1 MPRVAVVGNLSRDRV
16 DGGAPRPGGCAFF
29 AVEALR
35 RLGRAGQ
42 IATRH
47 AHADDAI
54 FGPALAAV
62 EQPITLLPA
71 DATSGFALDYS
82 GEDRAMTVTEIG
94 PIWQPVDASAL
105 EPSVEWVHVAPL
117 LRSDFPAETLAAL
130 AADGRKVSVDGQG
143 LVRVPQLGPML
154 ENGDYDPAMLGH
166 ITVLKLAE
174 NEAKVIAAPRPFDA
188 EAAFGFGVPEVLL
201 TLGSRGSIVYA
212 DGVETAVPAAR
223 PVLGVQT
230 TGAGDVFMVSYIVAR
245 SDGADPVA
253 AAASASRI
261 VAEMLEDRLQTQ
273 T

>member
-16 DGGAPRPGGCAFF
+16 DGGPPRPGGCAFF

-35 RLGRAGQ
+35 RVGRSGQ

-47 AHADDAI
+47 AQADSAI
-54 FGPALAAV
+54 FEPALAAV
-62 EQPITLLPA
+62 QQPLTLLPA
-71 DATSGFALDYS
+71 DTTSGFALDYV

-94 PIWQPVDASAL
+94 PVWQPSDAEAL
-105 EPSVEWVHVAPL
+105 ERTVEWVHVAPL
-117 LRSDFPAETLAAL
+117 LRSDFPADALAAL
-130 AADGRKVSVDGQG
+130 ADGRKVSFDGQG
-143 LVRVPQLGPML
+143 LVRVPRLGPL
-154 ENGDYDPAMLGH
+154 IEDGDYDHAVLSH

-174 NEAKVIAAPRPFDA
+174 DEARVIAPGGSFDA
-188 EAAFGFGVPEVLL
+188 DAAFGLGVPEVLL

-212 DGVETAVPAAR
+212 DGTATAVPAAR

-245 SDGADPVA
+245 SDGAEPVA

>member
-1 MPRVAVVGNLSRDRV
+1 MPRVAVVGNLSRDVV
-16 DGGAPRPGGCAFF
+16 DGGAPSPGGCAFF

-54 FGPALAAV
+54 FGPALTAV

-82 GEDRAMTVTEIG
+82 GEERAMTVTEIG
-94 PIWQPVDASAL
+94 SVWQPADVAAL

-117 LRSDFPAETLAAL
+117 LRSDFPAETLAEL
-130 AADGRKVSVDGQG
+130 ADRRRVSLDGQG
-143 LVRVPQLGPML
+143 LVRVPRLGPL
-154 ENGDYDPAMLGH
+154 VFDAGYDPAVLAN

-174 NEAKVIAAPRPFDA
+174 DEARIVAPDGKFGRDV
-188 EAAFGFGVPEVLL
+188 AFALGVPEVLL

-212 DGVETAVPAAR
+212 NGVETAVPAAR

-261 VAEMLEDRLQTQ
+261 VAEMLEDRRQTQ

>member
-16 DGGAPRPGGCAFF
+16 DGGPSRPGGCAFF
-29 AVEALR
+29 AVDALR
-35 RLGRAGQ
+35 RVGRAGQ

-47 AHADDAI
+47 GHADDAI
-54 FGPALAAV
+54 FEHALAAV

-71 DATSGFALDYS
+71 ETTSGFALDYI
-82 GEDRAMTVTEIG
+82 GEERTMTVTEIG
-94 PIWQPVDASAL
+94 SVWQPADAAAL
-105 EPSVEWVHVAPL
+105 DPSVEWVHVAPL
-117 LRSDFPAETLAAL
+117 LRSDFPAETLAEL
-130 AADGRKVSVDGQG
+130 ANGRKVSFDGQG
-143 LVRVPQLGPML
+143 LVRVPELGPL
-154 ENGDYDPAMLGH
+154 VFDADYDPAVLAN

-174 NEAKVIAAPRPFDA
+174 DEARVVATGGSFGSDV
-188 EAAFGFGVPEVLL
+188 AFGLGVPEVLL

-245 SDGADPVA
+245 SDGADPVT

-261 VAEMLEDRLQTQ
+261 VAEMLEDRRQKQT
-273 T
+273 

>member
-1 MPRVAVVGNLSRDRV
+1 MPRVAVVGNLSRDQV

-47 AHADDAI
+47 ARADDAI
-54 FGPALAAV
+54 FEPALAVV
-62 EQPITLLPA
+62 EQAVTLLPA
-71 DATSGFALDYS
+71 GTTSGFALDYL
-82 GEDRAMTVTEIG
+82 GEERTITVTEIG
-94 PIWQPVDASAL
+94 SVWQPPDAEAL
-105 EPSVEWVHVAPL
+105 EQSVEWVHVAPL
-117 LRSDFPAETLAAL
+117 LRSDFPAETLAEL
-130 AADGRKVSVDGQG
+130 AKGRKVSFDGQG
-143 LVRVPQLGPML
+143 LVRVSKLGPL
-154 ENGDYDPAMLGH
+154 AVDAEYDPAVLAN

-174 NEAKVIAAPRPFDA
+174 DEARVVAAPHAFDGA
-188 EAAFGFGVPEVLL
+188 VAFGLGVPEVLL

-212 DGVETAVPAAR
+212 DGIETAVPAAR

-261 VAEMLEDRLQTQ
+261 VAEMLEDRRQTQ

>member
-1 MPRVAVVGNLSRDRV
+1 MPRVAVVGNLSRDQV
-16 DGGAPRPGGCAFF
+16 DGGPPRPGGCAFF

-35 RLGRAGQ
+35 RVGRAGQ

-47 AHADDAI
+47 ARADNAI

-62 EQPITLLPA
+62 EHPVTLLPA
-71 DATSGFALDYS
+71 DTTSGFALDYS
-82 GEDRAMTVTEIG
+82 GEEREMTVTEIG
-94 PIWQPVDASAL
+94 SVWQPADATAL

-117 LRSDFPAETLAAL
+117 LRSDFPAETLAEL
-130 AADGRKVSVDGQG
+130 ATGRKVSFDGQG
-143 LVRVPQLGPML
+143 LVRVPELGPL
-154 ENGDYDPAMLGH
+154 VFDADYDPAVLAN

-174 NEAKVIAAPRPFDA
+174 DEARVVAPHGSFDTA
-188 EAAFGFGVPEVLL
+188 VALSLNVPEVLL

-212 DGVETAVPAAR
+212 DGIETPVPAAR

-245 SDGADPVA
+245 SDGADPVT

-261 VAEMLEDRLQTQ
+261 VAEMLEDRRQTR